1 MDKAEINAGA
11 KMATFLG
18 RGVGLGASPSACRKP
33 THFSVP
39 SVNWGHA
46 VWSSTALILAGTRLS
61 MLDMVVAEFWFTEL
75 WVPGLAS
82 QPTSPNK
89 AGPLTAHFVFQK

>member
-1 MDKAEINAGA
+1 
-11 KMATFLG
+11 MATFLG